1 MKKLNKS
8 NKFSKALDPIVQQ
21 LRAMPIPIQTQ
32 ITVPFMILA
41 VVTAALGTYLI
52 SRFVV
57 DSVEER
63 FTNQLIETG
72 FLAEEGVVRH
82 EEDLLESLRLLSH
95 IQGVDQAVTTRDIQ
109 GLRDLA
115 LPAAFNAAI
124 EAVVFVDTRGIAMLS
139 LVLNDEGQGYR
150 TMVPANTYAGV
161 DFLKKVLAGQ
171 VDEQGDKFSGLVR
184 TSAGSF
190 IFVAGP
196 IQDVEGNMVGAIL
209 IGRSLQSLVR
219 DLREETL
226 GQFTVYDSLGS
237 PLNST
242 LQAPTAIESDQ
253 VQAIFERQ
261 SEGSVQ
267 RPLTDNS
274 INYGELLVP
283 FEVRSGEDL
292 GLIGV
297 ALPTNFVVQTSVV
310 TRNNTFILMSIVL
323 FLVIVIGTGVARR
336 ITRPIQNLKEAALRV
351 SGGDLTVQVSP
362 QGRDEVSVLTESF
375 NDMVQTIGKSK
386 QDLLDSY
393 DRTIEGWARALDLRD
408 HETEGHSRRVADLAV
423 KLGSTLGLEEDD
435 LEQLRRGALLHDI
448 GKIAV
453 SDEIL
458 LKKGELTHAE
468 WTQVRRHPEY
478 ARQFMEKIEFLR
490 PAMAVPYSHHER
502 WDGHGYPQGLKGDK
516 IPLLARIFAVVD
528 VWDAIT
534 SDRPYHKAMDFASAM
549 DMIRSESGK
558 QLDPHVV
565 DTFTKL
571 KTKELC

>member
-1 MKKLNKS
+1 
-8 NKFSKALDPIVQQ
+8 
-21 LRAMPIPIQTQ
+21 
-32 ITVPFMILA
+32 MILA
-41 VVTAALGTYLI
+41 VFTAALGTFLI
-52 SRFVV
+52 SRVVV

-95 IQGVDQAVTTRDIQ
+95 IQGVDQAVTTRDIK
-109 GLRDLA
+109 GLRNLA
-115 LPAAFNAAI
+115 LPAAFNAGI

-150 TMVPANTYAGV
+150 TMVPANSYAGV

-196 IQDVEGNMVGAIL
+196 VQDVEGNMVGAIL

-253 VQAIFERQ
+253 VQTIFERQ

-274 INYGELLVP
+274 INYGELLVS

-292 GLIGV
+292 GLMGV

-336 ITRPIQNLKEAALRV
+336 ITRPIQDLKEAALRV

-375 NDMVQTIGKSK
+375 NDMVETIGKSK

-423 KLGSTLGLEEDD
+423 KLGRALGLEEDD

-478 ARQFMEKIEFLR
+478 AKQFMEQIEFLT
-490 PAMAVPYSHHER
+490 PAMVVPYSHHER

-534 SDRPYHKAMDFASAM
+534 SDRPYRKAMDFASAM
-549 DMIRSESGK
+549 DVIRSESGK

-571 KTKELC
+571 TK

>member
-1 MKKLNKS
+1 
-8 NKFSKALDPIVQQ
+8 
-21 LRAMPIPIQTQ
+21 
-32 ITVPFMILA
+32 MILA
-41 VVTAALGTYLI
+41 VFTAALGTFLI
-52 SRFVV
+52 SRVVV

-63 FTNQLIETG
+63 FTKQLIETG

-95 IQGVDQAVTTRDIQ
+95 IQGVDQAVTTRDIK
-109 GLRDLA
+109 GLRNLA
-115 LPAAFNAAI
+115 LPAAFNAGI

-150 TMVPANTYAGV
+150 TMVPANSYAGV

-196 IQDVEGNMVGAIL
+196 VKDVEGNMVGAIL

-253 VQAIFERQ
+253 VQTIFERQ

-274 INYGELLVP
+274 INYGELLVS

-292 GLIGV
+292 GLMGV

-336 ITRPIQNLKEAALRV
+336 ITLKE
-351 SGGDLTVQVSP
+351 
-362 QGRDEVSVLTESF
+362 
-375 NDMVQTIGKSK
+375 
-386 QDLLDSY
+386 
-393 DRTIEGWARALDLRD
+393 
-408 HETEGHSRRVADLAV
+408 
-423 KLGSTLGLEEDD
+423 
-435 LEQLRRGALLHDI
+435 
-448 GKIAV
+448 
-453 SDEIL
+453 
-458 LKKGELTHAE
+458 
-468 WTQVRRHPEY
+468 
-478 ARQFMEKIEFLR
+478 
-490 PAMAVPYSHHER
+490 
-502 WDGHGYPQGLKGDK
+502 
-516 IPLLARIFAVVD
+516 
-528 VWDAIT
+528 
-534 SDRPYHKAMDFASAM
+534 
-549 DMIRSESGK
+549 
-558 QLDPHVV
+558 
-565 DTFTKL
+565 
-571 KTKELC
+571 